1 MGNWWRT
8 KAGQWGSKGIL
19 AAVLATGVL
28 QLPAVTAE
36 AAGTSMDQIRV
47 GLFLDL
53 GSTYKSTTPV
63 VTLSSGQSW
72 SAGVSASSGAPALV
86 SFGANETAKF
96 SVDGFRVKVLATS
109 DAKTAAD
116 AYKKLNATADKP
128 VIFAA
133 STGAG
138 TIYQVYTGMYASLQA
153 ANDAAARTAKTAAG
167 QLNGQTPVVTGGNHL
182 SAGTYG
188 SEAEAAAAAQ
198 QIQAAGADA
207 FVAVQSGGDGGGR
220 YAVWVGEAA
229 DASGLAAVR
238 SAVSAKLP
246 AATLSEVDASQPAL
260 IIRSDAGSSPGSNAP
275 VKHIVVSGTNAKGW
289 ITSSGDQ
296 IKVAERSGRTYRGG
310 MEISMVNGQLALVNE
325 LPFEQ
330 YLYAVVGG
338 EVPSSWPEESLKA
351 QAVAARSYAAF
362 QISSSNNKFKVADVV
377 DTTLSQVYNGVASE
391 APSVIGAVDA
401 TQGEVLLQNGNV
413 VEAVFSS
420 NAGGA
425 SADPTEVWNSG
436 GAAFGTVESK
446 EDVAAQNGAK
456 TWYHVLLS
464 NGITGYVREDNVKEL
479 GTATAAGLAKVTVT
493 AKNTNVRPLPLI
505 QSNVEPAAQM
515 NPGDTAVV
523 LEQVKE
529 SGTYDWV
536 RGPYTSAELVATLK
550 GRTSTAA
557 PSTIST
563 LEVTKRG
570 PSGRA
575 IQIKANG
582 QILDVKYPDMFRSAL
597 NGLPSTLFDIV
608 PTGSYTVLSANGTT
622 TKVSGTS
629 DTSVISASGTS
640 SIAGKGTIVMNGDS
654 KARRIEAGEAFLF
667 VGRGNGHGLGL
678 SQWGA
683 KGMADAGYG
692 YQDILKH
699 YYQNVTIVKE

>member
-1 MGNWWRT
+1 M
-8 KAGQWGSKGIL
+8 

-28 QLPAVTAE
+28 QLPAVTSAAE
-36 AAGTSMDQIRV
+36 GTSPDQIRV

-72 SAGVSASSGAPALV
+72 SAGLSASSGASALV
-86 SFGANETAKF
+86 SFGANEMAKF

-109 DAKTAAD
+109 DAKTAED

-133 STGAG
+133 STGTG
-138 TIYQVYTGMYASLQA
+138 TVYQVYTGMYASQQA
-153 ANDAAARTAKTAAG
+153 AKDAATRTAKTAAG

-182 SAGTYG
+182 SAGAYA

-198 QIQAAGADA
+198 QIQAAGVDA
-207 FVAVQSGGDGGGR
+207 FVAVQPGGAGGS

-238 SAVSAKLP
+238 SAVSTKLT

-260 IIRSDAGSSPGSNAP
+260 IIRSDAGSSPGSSAA
-275 VKHIVVSGTNAKGW
+275 VKHIEVSGNDAKGW
-289 ITSSGDQ
+289 INSSGDQ
-296 IKVAERSGRTYRGG
+296 IKVSERSGRTYRGS

-351 QAVAARSYAAF
+351 QAVAARSYASF
-362 QISSSNNKFKVADVV
+362 QIGSSEKFKVADVV
-377 DTTLSQVYNGVASE
+377 DTTLSQAYNGISSE

-401 TQGEVLLQNGNV
+401 TQGEVLMQNGKV

-420 NAGGA
+420 NSGGA
-425 SADPTEVWNSG
+425 TADPTEVWNSG
-436 GAAFGTVESK
+436 GDAFATVDSK

-456 TWYHVLLS
+456 AWYHVLLS

-493 AKNTNVRPLPLI
+493 TKSTNVRPLPLI

-523 LEQVKE
+523 LEKVKE

-536 RGPYTSAELVATLK
+536 RGPYTSAELVSTLK
-550 GRTSTAA
+550 GKTSTAA

-622 TKVSGTS
+622 TKVSGAS

-654 KARRIEAGEAFLF
+654 KARRIEAGEAFFF

>member
-8 KAGQWGSKGIL
+8 KAVQWGSKGIL

-28 QLPAVTAE
+28 QLPAVTAD
-36 AAGTSMDQIRV
+36 AAGTSPDQIRV

-72 SAGVSASSGAPALV
+72 SAGVSAASSGAPALV

-128 VIFAA
+128 VIYAA

-138 TIYQVYTGMYASLQA
+138 TVYQVYTGMYASQQA

-167 QLNGQTPVVTGGNHL
+167 QLNGQIPIVTGGNHL
-182 SAGTYG
+182 SAGTYA

-198 QIQAAGADA
+198 QIQASGADA
-207 FVAVQSGGDGGGR
+207 FVAVQPGGDGGS

-246 AATLSEVDASQPAL
+246 AVTLSEVDASQPVL
-260 IIRSDAGSSPGSNAP
+260 ILRSDAGSSPGSSAA
-275 VKHIVVSGTNAKGW
+275 VKHIVVSGTDAKGW

-310 MEISMVNGQLALVNE
+310 MEISMVNGQLALVNV

-338 EVPSSWPEESLKA
+338 EVPASWPEESLKA

-362 QISSSNNKFKVADVV
+362 QIGSSNKFKVADVV
-377 DTTLSQVYNGVASE
+377 DTTLSQAYNGVASE
-391 APSVIGAVDA
+391 APSVINAVDA
-401 TQGEVLLQNGNV
+401 TQGEVLMQNGKV

-436 GAAFGTVESK
+436 GDAFGTVDSK

-493 AKNTNVRPLPLI
+493 AKSTNVRPLPLI

-536 RGPYTSAELVATLK
+536 RGPYTSAELVKTLK
-550 GRTSTAA
+550 GKTSTAA

-575 IQIKANG
+575 VQIKANG
-582 QILDVKYPDMFRSAL
+582 QILDVNYPDMFRSAL

-622 TKVSGTS
+622 AKVSGTS
-629 DTSVISASGTS
+629 DTSVISASGTT